1 MMFWK
6 KKKKLTKNDDLP
18 IITAIKELKTI
29 QTRIGDIAFCVFE
42 GEKDLPEQTK
52 MFYEQLEFAFAS
64 YLSCLGIQKRKVLLE
79 YGKTK
84 LQETAKDQKI

>member
-6 KKKKLTKNDDLP
+6 KKKPVVKKDLP
-18 IITAIKELKTI
+18 IIAAIKELKTI

-52 MFYEQLEFAFAS
+52 LFYEQLEFALAS
-64 YLSCLGIQKRKVLLE
+64 YLSCLGIHKRKVLME
-79 YGKTK
+79 YGQKK
-84 LQETAKDQKI
+84 IQENTKDQEI